1 MMRTHRP
8 YLLLILGI
16 LASFTALAQEPAIQP
31 VPELD
36 LSAELPIDEAV
47 LKGQLD
53 NGLTY
58 LIRQNQKPE
67 NRAELWLVVNA
78 GSIQENDDQQ
88 GLAHF
93 VEHMA
98 FNGTRN
104 FEKQDL
110 VNYLESIGMTFGP
123 DINAFTS
130 FDETVYNLTIPMDDE
145 ETVATAFQ
153 ILEDWAHGLAFEDEE
168 IDKERGVVVEE
179 WRLGRGAEARIRD
192 KQFPI
197 LFKGSRYAERLPI
210 GKKEIL
216 EAAPYEA
223 LRSFYRDWY
232 RPDLMAVIA
241 IGDFDTESVRKRIHQ
256 HFSKLEAP
264 AQPRAREIY
273 PVPDHDGDLFAITT
287 DPEAAMTSVGVYYR
301 LPKAPQGTAGDYRRQ
316 VVEQIYHGIIN
327 ARLGELTQEADP
339 PFLYGVSA
347 SAGIVRSS
355 DFYIQAAGVREG
367 QVIRGLEAL
376 LTEAERADRFGFTE
390 TELARMK
397 ADLLRAY
404 EQAYAE
410 RDKRESGS
418 YASEYM
424 RHFLEGES
432 IPGIEMELAMV
443 QEFLPTITLDEVNK
457 LAEEAIQQTNRVVLL
472 SGPEKEGQEL
482 PDEAALA
489 AAFDNVTKREITAY
503 VDRVRDTPLLEQEP
517 AVSRVVDE
525 RFIEEIEVTE
535 WRLENGIRVV
545 LKPTDFKNDQVLLT
559 GFSPGGHSLVPD
571 EQYSSAVFSDS
582 ILSEGGVGDFD
593 AIELEKAMAGKLV
606 SVSPFIGE
614 LEEGVTASASPQ
626 DLETLFQLVYLSIT
640 APRADP
646 EAYQAFMTKMESFI
660 ENREARPELA
670 FSDEVQTVTYG
681 GHFRRRPIS
690 TQVLGEID
698 LETALEVFRDRFADT
713 SDFIFLIVGSFDLD
727 GIRPLVERYLG
738 GLPTT
743 DREETWRDVG
753 ADPVEGKLEVTM
765 HRGLE
770 PKSRVQLLLRGPA
783 EWSRENLHDLQSL
796 AAALR
801 IRLREVLR
809 EDMGAT
815 YGVGVNGIL
824 VDRPKER
831 YLFSVG
837 FGCAPE
843 NVEEM
848 ITAVRQELLSV
859 QETGLDETYAEKVR
873 EAQRRRREVSLKE
886 NGFWVSV
893 LRTYYTR
900 GMDPRLVLDHDSLV
914 ARVTPENFKATAK
927 KYLSTKNSLQAVLFP
942 EEGEPTEP
950 SDSSDKE

>member
-1 MMRTHRP
+1 MRSTRL
-8 YLLLILGI
+8 YLFLTIGLLAAF
-16 LASFTALAQEPAIQP
+16 LASAQEPAPQP
-31 VPELD
+31 EPGLEL
-36 LSAELPIDEAV
+36 STVLPVEDAIV
-47 LKGQLD
+47 KGQLD

-58 LIRQNQKPE
+58 LIRTNQKPE

-78 GSIQENDDQQ
+78 GSIQEDDDQQ

-104 FEKQDL
+104 FAKQEL

-130 FDETVYNLTIPMDDE
+130 FDETVYNLTIPTDDA

-153 ILEDWAHGLAFEDEE
+153 ILEDWAHGLAFEGEE

-192 KQFPI
+192 KQFPV
-197 LFKGSRYAERLPI
+197 LFEGSRYADRLPI
-210 GKKEIL
+210 GKVEIL
-216 EAAPYEA
+216 ESAPHEA
-223 LRSFYRDWY
+223 LRRFYRDWY

-241 IGDFDTESVRKRIHQ
+241 VGDFDPESIQELIRQ
-256 HFSKLEAP
+256 HFSGLEMP
-264 AQPRAREIY
+264 AEVRPREAFS
-273 PVPDHDGDLFAITT
+273 VPDHQGDLFAITT
-287 DPEAAMTSVGVYYR
+287 DPEATMTSIGVYSKM
-301 LPKAPQGTAGDYRRQ
+301 PKQSRGTVGDYREQ
-316 VVEQIYHGIIN
+316 VVEQLYHGMVN
-327 ARLGELTQEADP
+327 ARLSELTQEADP

-347 SAGIVRSS
+347 SAGIVRSR

-376 LTEAERADRFGFTE
+376 LTEAERADRHGFTR
-390 TELARMK
+390 TELDRLK

-418 YASEYM
+418 LAAEYM
-424 RHFLEGES
+424 RHFLEEEP
-432 IPGIEMELAMV
+432 IPGIEMELEIV
-443 QEFLPTITLDEVNK
+443 REFLPTISLEELNE
-457 LAEEAIQQTNRVVLL
+457 LADVAVQQSNRVVLL
-472 SGPEKEGQEL
+472 SGPEKADQPL
-482 PDEAALA
+482 PDEEALA
-489 AAFDNVTKREITAY
+489 AAFESVASRDVAAF
-503 VDRVRDTPLLEQEP
+503 VDRTRDTPLLEIKP
-517 AVSRVVDE
+517 TASPVVEE
-525 RFIEEIEVTE
+525 RFIEEIGVTE

-559 GFSPGGHSLVPD
+559 GFSPGGHSLVPNAK
-571 EQYSSAVFSDS
+571 YNSATFADT
-582 ILSEGGVGDFD
+582 ILSEGGVGEFD
-593 AIELEKAMAGKLV
+593 AIELEKSMPGKLV
-606 SVSPFIGE
+606 SVSPFISE
-614 LEEGVTASASPQ
+614 LEEGVSASASPQ
-626 DLETLFQLVYLSIT
+626 DLETLFQLIYLSVT

-646 EAYQAFMTKMESFI
+646 DAYQAFMTKMESFI
-660 ENREARPELA
+660 ENRESRPELA

-681 GHFRRRPIS
+681 GHLRRRPIS
-690 TQVLGEID
+690 IEVLQDID
-698 LETALEVFRDRFADT
+698 LATALEVFQDRFADT
-713 SDFIFLIVGSFDLD
+713 SDFTFLIVGNFELAS
-727 GIRPLVERYLG
+727 IRPLVESYLG

-743 DREETWRDVG
+743 GREETWRDIG

-831 YLFSVG
+831 YLFAIG

-848 ITAVRQELLSV
+848 IAAVKKELQIV
-859 QETGLDETYAEKVR
+859 QEAGLDETYAEKVQ

-886 NGFWVSV
+886 NGFWISV

-900 GMDPRLVLDHDSLV
+900 GMDPRLAMDYDALL

-927 KYLSTKNSLQAVLFP
+927 KYLSSANTMQATLFP
-942 EEGEPTEP
+942 EAPTEP
-950 SDSSDKE
+950 AEEETAGKE

>member
-1 MMRTHRP
+1 MRSTRP
-8 YLLLILGI
+8 YLLLTIGLLAAL
-16 LASFTALAQEPAIQP
+16 LASAQEPALQP
-31 VPELD
+31 EPGLEL
-36 LSAELPIDEAV
+36 STVLPVEDAIV
-47 LKGQLD
+47 KGQLD

-58 LIRQNQKPE
+58 LIRTNQKPE

-78 GSIQENDDQQ
+78 GSIQEDDDQQ

-104 FEKQDL
+104 FAKHDL

-123 DINAFTS
+123 DLNAFTS
-130 FDETVYNLTIPMDDE
+130 FDETVYNLTIPTDDD

-153 ILEDWAHGLAFEDEE
+153 ILEDWAHGLAFEGEE

-192 KQFPI
+192 KQFPV
-197 LFKGSRYAERLPI
+197 LFEGSRYADRLPI
-210 GKKEIL
+210 GKVEIL
-216 EAAPYEA
+216 ESAPHEA
-223 LRSFYRDWY
+223 LRRFYRDWY

-241 IGDFDTESVRKRIHQ
+241 VGDFDPESIQKLIRQ
-256 HFSKLEAP
+256 HFSGLEMP
-264 AQPRAREIY
+264 AEVRPRETY
-273 PVPDHDGDLFAITT
+273 VVPDHEGDLFAITT
-287 DPEAAMTSVGVYYR
+287 DPEATVTSVGVYS
-301 LPKAPQGTAGDYRRQ
+301 KMPQQSRGTVGDYREQ
-316 VVEQIYHGIIN
+316 VVEQLYHGMVN
-327 ARLGELTQEADP
+327 ARLSELTQEADP

-347 SAGIVRSS
+347 SAGIVRSR

-376 LTEAERADRFGFTE
+376 LTEAARADRHGFTQ
-390 TELARMK
+390 TELDRLK

-410 RDKRESGS
+410 RDKRES
-418 YASEYM
+418 ASLAAEYM
-424 RHFLEGES
+424 RHFLEAEP
-432 IPGIEMELAMV
+432 IPGIEMELEIV
-443 QEFLPTITLDEVNK
+443 RQFLPTISLEELNELADEAV
-457 LAEEAIQQTNRVVLL
+457 QQSNRVVLL
-472 SGPEKEGQEL
+472 SGPEKADQPL
-482 PDEAALA
+482 PDEEVLA
-489 AAFDNVTKREITAY
+489 AAFESVASRDVAAF
-503 VDRVRDTPLLEQEP
+503 VDRTRDKPLLEIEP
-517 AVSRVVDE
+517 TASPVVEE
-525 RFIEEIEVTE
+525 RFIEEIGVTE
-535 WRLENGIRVV
+535 WQLENGIRVV

-559 GFSPGGHSLVPD
+559 GFSPGGHSLVSD
-571 EQYSSAVFSDS
+571 AKYNSAVFADTV
-582 ILSEGGVGDFD
+582 LSEGGVGEFD

-614 LEEGVTASASPQ
+614 LEEGVSASASPQ
-626 DLETLFQLVYLSIT
+626 DLETLFQLIYLSVT

-646 EAYQAFMTKMESFI
+646 DAYQAFMTKMESFI
-660 ENREARPELA
+660 ENRESRPELA

-681 GHFRRRPIS
+681 GHLRRRPIS
-690 TQVLGEID
+690 TEVLQDID
-698 LETALEVFRDRFADT
+698 LATALEVFRDRFADT
-713 SDFIFLIVGSFDLD
+713 SDFTFLIVGSFELE
-727 GIRPLVERYLG
+727 GVRPLVERYLG
-738 GLPTT
+738 GLPVTG
-743 DREETWRDVG
+743 REETWRDVG

-831 YLFSVG
+831 YLFAIG

-843 NVEEM
+843 NVGEM
-848 ITAVRQELLSV
+848 IAAVRKELQIV
-859 QETGLDETYAEKVR
+859 QESGLDETYAEKVQ

-900 GMDPRLVLDHDSLV
+900 GMDPRLVLDYDALL

-927 KYLSTKNSLQAVLFP
+927 KYLSSDNTMQATLFP
-942 EEGEPTEP
+942 EAQTEPAEEETEGEE
-950 SDSSDKE
+950 

>member
-1 MMRTHRP
+1 MRSTRP
-8 YLLLILGI
+8 YLLLTIGLLAAL
-16 LASFTALAQEPAIQP
+16 LASAQEPALQP
-31 VPELD
+31 EPGLEL
-36 LSAELPIDEAV
+36 STVLPVEDAIV
-47 LKGQLD
+47 KGQLD

-58 LIRQNQKPE
+58 LIRTNQKPE

-78 GSIQENDDQQ
+78 GSIQEDDDQQ

-104 FEKQDL
+104 FAKHDL

-123 DINAFTS
+123 DLNAFTS
-130 FDETVYNLTIPMDDE
+130 FDETVYNLTIPTDDD

-153 ILEDWAHGLAFEDEE
+153 ILEDWAHGLAFEGEE

-192 KQFPI
+192 KQFPV
-197 LFKGSRYAERLPI
+197 LFEGSRYADRLPI
-210 GKKEIL
+210 GKVEIL
-216 EAAPYEA
+216 ESAPHEA
-223 LRSFYRDWY
+223 LRRFYRDWY

-241 IGDFDTESVRKRIHQ
+241 VGDFDPESIQKLIRQ
-256 HFSKLEAP
+256 HFSGLEMP
-264 AQPRAREIY
+264 AEVRPRETY
-273 PVPDHDGDLFAITT
+273 VVPDHEGDLFAITT
-287 DPEAAMTSVGVYYR
+287 DSEATMTSVGVYS
-301 LPKAPQGTAGDYRRQ
+301 KMPQQSRGTVGDYREQ
-316 VVEQIYHGIIN
+316 VVEQLYHGMVN
-327 ARLGELTQEADP
+327 ARLSELTQEADP

-347 SAGIVRSS
+347 SAGIVRSR

-376 LTEAERADRFGFTE
+376 LTEAERADRHGFTQ
-390 TELARMK
+390 TELDRLK
-397 ADLLRAY
+397 ADLWRAY

-410 RDKRESGS
+410 RDKRES
-418 YASEYM
+418 ASLAAEYM
-424 RHFLEGES
+424 RHFLEAEP
-432 IPGIEMELAMV
+432 IPGIEMELEIV
-443 QEFLPTITLDEVNK
+443 RQFLPTISLEELNELADEAV
-457 LAEEAIQQTNRVVLL
+457 QQSNRVVLL
-472 SGPEKEGQEL
+472 SGPEKADQPL
-482 PDEAALA
+482 PDEEVLA
-489 AAFDNVTKREITAY
+489 AAFESVASRDVAAF
-503 VDRVRDTPLLEQEP
+503 VDRTRDKPLLEIEP
-517 AVSRVVDE
+517 TASPVVEE
-525 RFIEEIEVTE
+525 RFIEEIGVTE
-535 WRLENGIRVV
+535 WQLENGIRVV

-559 GFSPGGHSLVPD
+559 GFSPGGHSLVSD
-571 EQYSSAVFSDS
+571 AKYNSAVFADTV
-582 ILSEGGVGDFD
+582 LSEGGVGEFD

-614 LEEGVTASASPQ
+614 LEEGVSASASPQ
-626 DLETLFQLVYLSIT
+626 DLETLFQLIYLSVT

-646 EAYQAFMTKMESFI
+646 DAYQAFMTKMESFI
-660 ENREARPELA
+660 ENRESRPELA

-681 GHFRRRPIS
+681 GHLRRRPIS
-690 TQVLGEID
+690 TEVLQDID
-698 LETALEVFRDRFADT
+698 LATALEVFRERFADT
-713 SDFIFLIVGSFDLD
+713 SDFTFLIVGSFELE
-727 GIRPLVERYLG
+727 GVRPLVERYLG
-738 GLPTT
+738 GLPVTG
-743 DREETWRDVG
+743 REETWRDVG

-831 YLFSVG
+831 YLFAIG

-848 ITAVRQELLSV
+848 IAAVRQELQIV
-859 QETGLDETYAEKVR
+859 QESGLDETYAEKVQ

-900 GMDPRLVLDHDSLV
+900 GMDPRLVLDYDALL

-927 KYLSTKNSLQAVLFP
+927 KYLSSDNTMQATLFP
-942 EEGEPTEP
+942 EAQTEPAEEETEGEE
-950 SDSSDKE
+950 

>member
-1 MMRTHRP
+1 MRLHRP
-8 YLLLILGI
+8 CILMILLLVAAL
-16 LASFTALAQEPAIQP
+16 TAVAQEPARQSESGI
-31 VPELD
+31 D
-36 LSAELPIDEAV
+36 LSAELPIDAAV
-47 LKGQLD
+47 VKGKLD

-58 LIRQNQKPE
+58 LIRANQKPE

-78 GSIQENDDQQ
+78 GSVQEDDDQQ

-130 FDETVYNLTIPMDDE
+130 FDETVYNLTIPTDDE
-145 ETVATAFQ
+145 ETMATAFQ
-153 ILEDWAHGLAFEDEE
+153 ILEDWAHGLAFEGEE

-192 KQFPI
+192 QQLPV
-197 LFKGSRYAERLPI
+197 LFQGSRYAERLPI

-216 EAAPYEA
+216 ESAPYEA

-241 IGDFDTESVRKRIHQ
+241 VGDFDPEAVLKQIRQ
-256 HFSKLEAP
+256 HFSGLQMPTE
-264 AQPRAREIY
+264 PRPREIY
-273 PVPDHDGDLFAITT
+273 PVPDHEAARFAITT
-287 DPEAAMTSVGVYYR
+287 DPEATMTSVSVYYK
-301 LPKAPQGTAGDYRRQ
+301 LPKPSHGTAGDYRRQ
-316 VVEQIYHGIIN
+316 VVEQIYHGMIN
-327 ARLGELTQEADP
+327 SRLAELTQKADP
-339 PFLYGVSA
+339 PFLYGISA
-347 SAGIVRSS
+347 TAGIVRSS

-376 LTEAERADRFGFTE
+376 LTEAARADRFGFTE

-404 EQAYAE
+404 EQAFAE
-410 RDKRESGS
+410 KNKRESAS

-424 RHFLEGES
+424 RHFLEDES
-432 IPGIEMELAMV
+432 IPGIEMELEMV
-443 QEFLPTITLDEVNK
+443 QEFLPTISLDEVNQ
-457 LAEEAIQQTNRVVLL
+457 LADEAIQQSNRVVLL
-472 SGPEKEGQEL
+472 SGPEKAGQEL
-482 PDEAALA
+482 PDQEALA
-489 AAFDNVTKREITAY
+489 AAFEGVTEKETTAY
-503 VDRVRDTPLLEQEP
+503 VDRVRDKPLLEQQP
-517 AVSRVVDE
+517 AATKVVEE
-525 RFIEEIEVTE
+525 RFIEEIDVTE
-535 WRLENGIRVV
+535 WRLGNGIRVV
-545 LKPTDFKNDQVLLT
+545 LKPTDFKNDEVLLT
-559 GFSPGGHSLVPD
+559 GFSPGGHSLVSD
-571 EQYSSAVFSDS
+571 ARYSSAAFADS
-582 ILSEGGVGDFD
+582 ILSEGGVGEFD

-626 DLETLFQLVYLSIT
+626 DLETMFQLIYLSLT

-646 EAYQAFMTKMESFI
+646 EAYQAFMTRMESFI
-660 ENREARPELA
+660 ENRESRPEIA

-690 TQVLGEID
+690 TEVLQEID
-698 LETALEVFRDRFADT
+698 LDTALAVFQDRFADT
-713 SDFIFLIVGSFDLD
+713 SDFTFLVVGSFELD

-753 ADPVEGKLEVTM
+753 ADPIEGQLEVTM
-765 HRGLE
+765 HQGLE
-770 PKSRVQLLLRGPA
+770 PKSQVQILLRGAA

-801 IRLREVLR
+801 IRLREILR

-831 YLFSVG
+831 YLFAIG

-848 ITAVRQELLSV
+848 ISAVRQEIKAV
-859 QETGLDETYAEKVR
+859 QEKGLDETYAEKVR
-873 EAQRRRREVSLKE
+873 EAQRRRREVNLKE

-900 GMDPRLVLDHDSLV
+900 QMDPRLVLEFDDLV
-914 ARVTPENFKATAK
+914 ARVTPENFKATAAR
-927 KYLSTKNSLQAVLFP
+927 YLSTENTMQAILYP
-942 EEGEPTEP
+942 ADPADTAEASSSEE
-950 SDSSDKE
+950 

>member
-1 MMRTHRP
+1 MLSTRP
-8 YLLLILGI
+8 YFFLIIGLLAAM
-16 LASFTALAQEPAIQP
+16 LASAQEPALQP
-31 VPELD
+31 EPGFD
-36 LSAELPIDEAV
+36 LSAELPIEDAV
-47 LKGQLD
+47 LKGRLD

-58 LIRQNQKPE
+58 FIRTNQKPE

-78 GSIQENDDQQ
+78 GSIQEDDDQQ

-104 FEKQDL
+104 FEKQEL

-130 FDETVYNLTIPMDDE
+130 FDETVYNLTIPTDDQ
-145 ETVATAFQ
+145 ETMATAFQ
-153 ILEDWAHGLAFEDEE
+153 ILEDWAHGLAFDGEE

-192 KQFPI
+192 KQFPV
-197 LFKGSRYAERLPI
+197 LFEGSRYAERLPI

-216 EAAPYEA
+216 ESAPHEA
-223 LRSFYRDWY
+223 LRRFYHDWY

-241 IGDFDTESVRKRIHQ
+241 VGDFDPEVLEKLIQQ
-256 HFSKLEAP
+256 HFSRLEAP
-264 AQPRAREIY
+264 AEPRRREIY
-273 PVPDHDGDLFAITT
+273 TVPGHDEDRFAITT
-287 DPEAAMTSVGVYYR
+287 DPEATMTSVGVYYK
-301 LPKAPQGTAGDYRRQ
+301 LPKRTQGTVGDYRRQ
-316 VVEQIYHGIIN
+316 IVESLYHGMVN
-327 ARLGELTQEADP
+327 ARLRELTQEADP

-347 SAGIVRSS
+347 SAGIVRST
-355 DFYIQAAGVREG
+355 DFFIQVAGVREG
-367 QVIRGLEAL
+367 QVVRGLESL

-390 TELARMK
+390 TELGRLK
-397 ADLLRAY
+397 ADLLRGY

-410 RDKRESGS
+410 RDKRQS
-418 YASEYM
+418 ASLAAEYM
-424 RHFLEGES
+424 RHFLEDEP
-432 IPGIEMELAMV
+432 IPGIEMELEIV
-443 QEFLPTITLDEVNK
+443 QEFLPTISLEELNE
-457 LAEEAIQQTNRVVLL
+457 LADEAIQQTNRVVLL
-472 SGPEKEGQEL
+472 SGPEKADQPL
-482 PDEAALA
+482 PNEEALI
-489 AAFDNVTKREITAY
+489 AAFESVANREITAY
-503 VDRVRDTPLLEQEP
+503 VDRVLDKPLLENEP
-517 AVSRVVDE
+517 SPSPVAE
-525 RFIEEIEVTE
+525 EHFIEEIDVTE

-559 GFSPGGHSLVPD
+559 AFSPGGHSLVPD
-571 EQYSSAVFSDS
+571 ARYSSAAFADTVV
-582 ILSEGGVGDFD
+582 SEGGVGEFD

-614 LEEGVTASASPQ
+614 LEEGVTASASPE
-626 DLETLFQLVYLSIT
+626 DLETLFQLVYLSLT

-646 EAYQAFMTKMESFI
+646 EAFQAFMTRMESFI
-660 ENREARPELA
+660 ENREARPEIA

-681 GHFRRRPIS
+681 GHLRRRPIS
-690 TQVLGEID
+690 KEVLREID
-698 LETALEVFRDRFADT
+698 LETSLGVFRDRFADT
-713 SDFIFLIVGSFDLD
+713 SDFTFLIVGNFELD
-727 GIRPLVERYLG
+727 SIRPLVERYLG

-753 ADPVEGKLEVTM
+753 ADPVEGELSVTM

-783 EWSRENLHDLQSL
+783 EWNRENLHDIQSL

-831 YLFSVG
+831 YLFAVG

-848 ITAVRQELLSV
+848 IEAVRKEIQAV
-859 QETGLDETYAEKVR
+859 QDQGLDKSYAEKVQ

-886 NGFWVSV
+886 NGFWISV

-900 GMDPRLVLDHDSLV
+900 QMDPRLVLDYDALV

-927 KYLSTKNSLQAVLFP
+927 KYLSSENSLEAILYPKEPAETGAAATKN
-942 EEGEPTEP
+942 ER
-950 SDSSDKE
+950 

>member
-1 MMRTHRP
+1 MRSTRP
-8 YLLLILGI
+8 YLLLSIGI
-16 LASFTALAQEPAIQP
+16 LAACLASAQEPALQP
-31 VPELD
+31 EPGLELSTV
-36 LSAELPIDEAV
+36 LSVEDAIV
-47 LKGQLD
+47 KGQLD

-58 LIRQNQKPE
+58 LIRTNQKPE

-78 GSIQENDDQQ
+78 GSIQEDDDQQ

-104 FEKQDL
+104 FAKQEL

-130 FDETVYNLTIPMDDE
+130 FDETVYNLTIPTDDV

-153 ILEDWAHGLAFEDEE
+153 ILEDWAHGLAFEGEE

-192 KQFPI
+192 KQFPV
-197 LFKGSRYAERLPI
+197 LFEGSRYAERLPI
-210 GKKEIL
+210 GKVEIL
-216 EAAPYEA
+216 ESAPHEA
-223 LRSFYRDWY
+223 LRRFYRDWY

-241 IGDFDTESVRKRIHQ
+241 VGDFDPESIQKLIRQ
-256 HFSKLEAP
+256 HFSGLEMP
-264 AQPRAREIY
+264 EEVRPRETY
-273 PVPDHDGDLFAITT
+273 PVPDHEGDLFAITT
-287 DPEAAMTSVGVYYR
+287 DPEAAMTSVGVYSKM
-301 LPKAPQGTAGDYRRQ
+301 PKQTRGTVGDYRDQ
-316 VVEQIYHGIIN
+316 LVEQLYHGMVN
-327 ARLGELTQEADP
+327 ARLSELTQEADP

-347 SAGIVRSS
+347 SAGIVRSR

-376 LTEAERADRFGFTE
+376 LTEAERADRHGFTQ
-390 TELARMK
+390 TELDRLK

-404 EQAYAE
+404 EQAYVE

-418 YASEYM
+418 LAAEYM
-424 RHFLEGES
+424 RHFLEQEP
-432 IPGIEMELAMV
+432 IPGIEMELEIV
-443 QEFLPTITLDEVNK
+443 REFLPTISLDELNE
-457 LAEEAIQQTNRVVLL
+457 LADKAIQQSNRVVLL
-472 SGPEKEGQEL
+472 SGPEKADQTL
-482 PDEAALA
+482 PDEQALA
-489 AAFDNVTKREITAY
+489 AAFESVAARDVAAF
-503 VDRVRDTPLLEQEP
+503 VDRTRDKPLLENEP
-517 AVSRVVDE
+517 TASPVVEE
-525 RFIEEIEVTE
+525 RSIEEIGVTE

-571 EQYSSAVFSDS
+571 PHYNSAVFADT
-582 ILSEGGVGDFD
+582 LVAEGGAGEFD

-614 LEEGVTASASPQ
+614 LEEGVSASASPQ
-626 DLETLFQLVYLSIT
+626 DLETLFQLIYLSLT

-646 EAYQAFMTKMESFI
+646 DAYQAFMTRMESFI
-660 ENREARPELA
+660 ENRESRPELA

-681 GHFRRRPIS
+681 GHLRRRPIS
-690 TQVLGEID
+690 IDVLQDID
-698 LETALEVFRDRFADT
+698 LATALEVFQDRFADT
-713 SDFIFLIVGSFDLD
+713 SDFTFLIVGSFELE
-727 GIRPLVERYLG
+727 GVRPLVERYLG
-738 GLPTT
+738 GLPST
-743 DREETWRDVG
+743 DRQETWRDVG
-753 ADPVEGKLEVTM
+753 ADPVEGKLEITM

-831 YLFSVG
+831 YLFTIG

-848 ITAVRQELLSV
+848 ITAVKKELEIV
-859 QETGLDETYAEKVR
+859 QQSGLDQSYAEKVQ

-900 GMDPRLVLDHDSLV
+900 GMDPRLVLDYDALL
-914 ARVTPENFKATAK
+914 ARVTPENFKATAQ
-927 KYLSTKNSLQAVLFP
+927 KYLSSDNRMQAILLP
-942 EEGEPTEP
+942 EAPVQGGANAETTE
-950 SDSSDKE
+950 E

>member
-1 MMRTHRP
+1 MLSTRP
-8 YLLLILGI
+8 YFFLIIGLLAAM
-16 LASFTALAQEPAIQP
+16 LASAQEPALQP
-31 VPELD
+31 EPGFD
-36 LSAELPIDEAV
+36 LSAELPIEDAV
-47 LKGQLD
+47 LKGRLD

-58 LIRQNQKPE
+58 FIRTNQKPE
-67 NRAELWLVVNA
+67 NRADLWLVVNA
-78 GSIQENDDQQ
+78 GSIQEDDDQQ

-104 FEKQDL
+104 FEKQEL

-130 FDETVYNLTIPMDDE
+130 FDETVYNLTIPTDDQ
-145 ETVATAFQ
+145 ETMATAFQ
-153 ILEDWAHGLAFEDEE
+153 ILEDWAHGLAFDGEE

-192 KQFPI
+192 KHFPV
-197 LFKGSRYAERLPI
+197 LFEGSRYAERLPI

-216 EAAPYEA
+216 ESAPHEA
-223 LRSFYRDWY
+223 LRRFYHDWY

-241 IGDFDTESVRKRIHQ
+241 VGDFDPEVLEKLIQQ
-256 HFSKLEAP
+256 HFSRLEAP
-264 AQPRAREIY
+264 AEPRRREIY
-273 PVPDHDGDLFAITT
+273 TVPGHDEDRFAITT
-287 DPEAAMTSVGVYYR
+287 DPEATMTSVGVYYK
-301 LPKAPQGTAGDYRRQ
+301 LPKRTQGTVGDYRRQ
-316 VVEQIYHGIIN
+316 IVESLYHGMVN
-327 ARLGELTQEADP
+327 ARLRELTQEADP

-347 SAGIVRSS
+347 SAGIVRST
-355 DFYIQAAGVREG
+355 DFFIQVAGVREG
-367 QVIRGLEAL
+367 QVVRGLESL

-390 TELARMK
+390 TELGRLK
-397 ADLLRAY
+397 ADLLRGY

-410 RDKRESGS
+410 RDKRQS
-418 YASEYM
+418 ASLAAEYM
-424 RHFLEGES
+424 RHFLEDEP
-432 IPGIEMELAMV
+432 IPGIEMELEIV
-443 QEFLPTITLDEVNK
+443 QELLPTISLEELNE
-457 LAEEAIQQTNRVVLL
+457 LADEAIQQTNRVVLL
-472 SGPEKEGQEL
+472 SGPEKADQPL
-482 PDEAALA
+482 PNEEALI
-489 AAFDNVTKREITAY
+489 AAFENVANREITAY
-503 VDRVRDTPLLEQEP
+503 VDRVLDKPLLEHEP
-517 AVSRVVDE
+517 SPSPVAE
-525 RFIEEIEVTE
+525 EHFIEEIDVTE

-559 GFSPGGHSLVPD
+559 AFSPGGHSLVPD
-571 EQYSSAVFSDS
+571 ARYSSAAFADTVV
-582 ILSEGGVGDFD
+582 SEGGVGEFD

-614 LEEGVTASASPQ
+614 LEEGVTASASPE
-626 DLETLFQLVYLSIT
+626 DLETLFQLVYLSLT
-640 APRADP
+640 APRADS
-646 EAYQAFMTKMESFI
+646 EAFQAFMTRMESFI
-660 ENREARPELA
+660 ENREARPEIA

-681 GHFRRRPIS
+681 GHLRRRPIS
-690 TQVLGEID
+690 KEVLQEID
-698 LETALEVFRDRFADT
+698 LETALGVFRDRFADT
-713 SDFIFLIVGSFDLD
+713 SDFTFLIVGNFELD
-727 GIRPLVERYLG
+727 SIRPLVERYLG

-743 DREETWRDVG
+743 DRKETWRDVG
-753 ADPVEGKLEVTM
+753 ADPVEGELSVTM

-783 EWSRENLHDLQSL
+783 EWSRENLHDIQSL

-831 YLFSVG
+831 YLFAVG

-848 ITAVRQELLSV
+848 IEAVRKEIQAV
-859 QETGLDETYAEKVR
+859 QDQGLDKSYAEKVQ

-886 NGFWVSV
+886 NGFWISV

-900 GMDPRLVLDHDSLV
+900 QMDPRLVLDYDALV

-927 KYLSTKNSLQAVLFP
+927 KYLSSENSLEAILYPKEPAETGAAATKN
-942 EEGEPTEP
+942 ER
-950 SDSSDKE
+950 

>member
-1 MMRTHRP
+1 MRTTRSL
-8 YLLLILGI
+8 LLLIIGL
-16 LASFTALAQEPAIQP
+16 LATVGASAQDPAPASEPGF
-31 VPELD
+31 D
-36 LSAELPIDEAV
+36 LSAKLPIDSDV

-58 LIRQNQKPE
+58 LIRANQKPE

-78 GSIQENDDQQ
+78 GSIQEDDDQQ

-104 FEKQDL
+104 FEKQEL
-110 VNYLESIGMTFGP
+110 VDYLERIGMTFGP

-130 FDETVYNLTIPMDDE
+130 FDETVYNLTIPTDDD

-168 IDKERGVVVEE
+168 IDKERGVVIEE
-179 WRLGRGAEARIRD
+179 WRLGRGAQARVRD
-192 KQFPI
+192 KQFPV

-216 EAAPYEA
+216 ESAPHDV
-223 LRSFYRDWY
+223 LRRFYRDWY

-241 IGDFDTESVRKRIHQ
+241 VGDFEPEVMQKLIRKHFANLEMPDEPRKR
-256 HFSKLEAP
+256 ET
-264 AQPRAREIY
+264 Y
-273 PVPDHDGDLFAITT
+273 PVPDQDEDLFAITT
-287 DPEAAMTSVGVYYR
+287 DPEVTMTSVGVYYK
-301 LPKAPQGTAGDYRRQ
+301 LPKRPQGTAGDYRRQ
-316 VVEQIYHGIIN
+316 VVEQLYHAMIN
-327 ARLGELTQEADP
+327 SRLGELTQKADP
-339 PFLYGVSA
+339 PFLYAVSA
-347 SAGIVRSS
+347 SAGIVRSR
-355 DFYIQAAGVREG
+355 DFFLQVAGVREG

-390 TELARMK
+390 TELNRQK

-404 EQAYAE
+404 QQAYAE
-410 RDKRESGS
+410 RDKRESAS
-418 YASEYM
+418 LASEYM
-424 RHFLEGES
+424 RHFLDDEP
-432 IPGIEMELAMV
+432 IPGIEMELEIV
-443 QEFLPTITLDEVNK
+443 EEFLPTITLEELNE
-457 LAEEAIQQTNRVVLL
+457 LADKAITQTNRVVLL
-472 SGPEKEGQEL
+472 SGPEKADQPL
-482 PDEAALA
+482 PDEKALT
-489 AAFDNVTKREITAY
+489 AAFGNVADSEIVAY
-503 VDRVRDTPLLEQEP
+503 VDRVRDKPLLEHEP
-517 AVSRVVDE
+517 TASAVVEE
-525 RFIEEIEVTE
+525 RFIEEIDVTE

-571 EQYSSAVFSDS
+571 AKYSSAVFADT
-582 ILSEGGVGDFD
+582 IMSEGGVGEFD
-593 AIELEKAMAGKLV
+593 AIELQKAMAGKLV
-606 SVSPFIGE
+606 SLGPFIGE
-614 LEEGVTASASPQ
+614 LEEGITASASPQ
-626 DLETLFQLVYLSIT
+626 DLETMFQLLYLSMT

-646 EAYQAFMTKMESFI
+646 EAYQAFMTKMESFL
-660 ENREARPELA
+660 ENRQSRPELA
-670 FSDEVQTVTYG
+670 FSDEVQSVTYG

-690 TQVLGEID
+690 TEILQEID
-698 LETALEVFRDRFADT
+698 LETALEVFQDRFADAG
-713 SDFIFLIVGSFDLD
+713 DFTFLIVGNFELD

-743 DREETWRDVG
+743 GREETWRDIG
-753 ADPVEGKLEVTM
+753 ADPVEGRLEVTM

-770 PKSRVQLLLRGPA
+770 PKSRVQMLVRGPA
-783 EWSRENLHDLQSL
+783 EWSRESLHDIQSL

-815 YGVGVNGIL
+815 YGVGVNGLL

-831 YLFSVG
+831 YLFAIG

-848 ITAVRQELLSV
+848 IAAVRTEIQFV
-859 QETGLDETYAEKVR
+859 QEKGLDETYAEKVR

-886 NGFWVSV
+886 NDFWVAA

-900 GMDPRLVLDHDSLV
+900 QMDPRLILDYEALV
-914 ARVTPENFKATAK
+914 ERVTPENLKASAR
-927 KYLSTKNSLQAVLFP
+927 KYLSSENSLEAILYP
-942 EEGEPTEP
+942 EEPAETGVETTGGEQ
-950 SDSSDKE
+950 

>member
-1 MMRTHRP
+1 MRSARP
-8 YLLLILGI
+8 YLLLTIGL
-16 LASFTALAQEPAIQP
+16 LAACLTSAQEPALQP
-31 VPELD
+31 EPGLELSTV
-36 LSAELPIDEAV
+36 LSVEDAIV
-47 LKGQLD
+47 KGQLD

-58 LIRQNQKPE
+58 LIRTNQKPE

-78 GSIQENDDQQ
+78 GSIQEDDDQQ

-104 FEKQDL
+104 FAKQEL

-130 FDETVYNLTIPMDDE
+130 FDETVYNLTIPTDDA

-153 ILEDWAHGLAFEDEE
+153 ILEDWAHGLAFEGEE

-192 KQFPI
+192 KQFPV

-210 GKKEIL
+210 GKVEIL
-216 EAAPYEA
+216 ESAPHEA
-223 LRSFYRDWY
+223 LRRFYRDWY

-241 IGDFDTESVRKRIHQ
+241 VGDFDPESIQKLIRQ
-256 HFSKLEAP
+256 HFSGLDMPEEVR
-264 AQPRAREIY
+264 PRETY
-273 PVPDHDGDLFAITT
+273 SVPDQEGDLFAITT
-287 DPEAAMTSVGVYYR
+287 DPEATMTSVGVYSKM
-301 LPKAPQGTAGDYRRQ
+301 PKQTRGTVGDYRDQ
-316 VVEQIYHGIIN
+316 VVEQLYHGMVN
-327 ARLGELTQEADP
+327 ARLRELTQEADP

-347 SAGIVRSS
+347 SAGIVRSR

-376 LTEAERADRFGFTE
+376 LTEAERADRHGFTQ
-390 TELARMK
+390 TELDRLK

-418 YASEYM
+418 LAAEYM
-424 RHFLEGES
+424 RHFLEEEP
-432 IPGIEMELAMV
+432 IPGIEMELEIV
-443 QEFLPTITLDEVNK
+443 REFLPTISLEELNE
-457 LAEEAIQQTNRVVLL
+457 LADKAIQQSNRVVLL
-472 SGPEKEGQEL
+472 SGPEKADQTL
-482 PDEAALA
+482 PDEQALS
-489 AAFDNVTKREITAY
+489 AAFESVAARDVAAF
-503 VDRVRDTPLLEQEP
+503 VDRTRDKPLLENEP
-517 AVSRVVDE
+517 TASPVVEE
-525 RFIEEIEVTE
+525 RSIEEIGVTE

-559 GFSPGGHSLVPD
+559 GFSPGGHSLVADPK
-571 EQYSSAVFSDS
+571 YNSAVFADT
-582 ILSEGGVGDFD
+582 LVAEGGAGEFD

-614 LEEGVTASASPQ
+614 LEEGVSASASPQ
-626 DLETLFQLVYLSIT
+626 DLETLFQLIYLSLT

-646 EAYQAFMTKMESFI
+646 DAYQAFMTRMESFI
-660 ENREARPELA
+660 ENRESRPELA

-681 GHFRRRPIS
+681 GHLRRRPIS
-690 TQVLGEID
+690 TEVLQDIN
-698 LETALEVFRDRFADT
+698 LATALEVFQDRFADT
-713 SDFIFLIVGSFDLD
+713 SDFTFLIVGNFELE

-743 DREETWRDVG
+743 GREETWRDIG
-753 ADPVEGKLEVTM
+753 ADPVEGRLEVTM

-831 YLFSVG
+831 YLFTVG

-848 ITAVRQELLSV
+848 IAAVKKELQIV
-859 QETGLDETYAEKVR
+859 QESGLDETYAEKVQ

-900 GMDPRLVLDHDSLV
+900 GMDPRLVLDYDALL
-914 ARVTPENFKATAK
+914 ARVTPENLKATAK
-927 KYLSTKNSLQAVLFP
+927 KYLSSDNTMQATLFP
-942 EEGEPTEP
+942 EAQTEP
-950 SDSSDKE
+950 AEEENEE

>member
-1 MMRTHRP
+1 MRSARP
-8 YLLLILGI
+8 YLLLTIGL
-16 LASFTALAQEPAIQP
+16 LAACLTSAQEPALQP
-31 VPELD
+31 EPGLELSTV
-36 LSAELPIDEAV
+36 LSVEDAIV
-47 LKGQLD
+47 KGQLD

-58 LIRQNQKPE
+58 LIRTNQKPE

-78 GSIQENDDQQ
+78 GSIQEDDDQQ

-104 FEKQDL
+104 FAKQEL

-130 FDETVYNLTIPMDDE
+130 FDETVYNLTIPTDDA

-153 ILEDWAHGLAFEDEE
+153 ILEDWAHGLAFEGEE

-192 KQFPI
+192 KQFPV
-197 LFKGSRYAERLPI
+197 LFEGSRYAERLPI
-210 GKKEIL
+210 GKVEIL
-216 EAAPYEA
+216 ESAPHEA
-223 LRSFYRDWY
+223 LRRFYRDWY

-241 IGDFDTESVRKRIHQ
+241 VGDFDPESIQKLIRQ
-256 HFSKLEAP
+256 HFSSLEMP
-264 AQPRAREIY
+264 EEVRPRETY
-273 PVPDHDGDLFAITT
+273 SVPDHEGDLFAITT
-287 DPEAAMTSVGVYYR
+287 DPEATMTSVGVYSKM
-301 LPKAPQGTAGDYRRQ
+301 PKQTRGTVGDYRDQ
-316 VVEQIYHGIIN
+316 VVEQLYHGMVN
-327 ARLGELTQEADP
+327 ARLRELTQEADP

-347 SAGIVRSS
+347 SAGIVRSR

-376 LTEAERADRFGFTE
+376 LTEAERADRHGFTQ
-390 TELARMK
+390 TELDRLK

-418 YASEYM
+418 LAAEYM
-424 RHFLEGES
+424 RHFLEEEP
-432 IPGIEMELAMV
+432 IPGIEMELEIV
-443 QEFLPTITLDEVNK
+443 REFLPTISLEELNE
-457 LAEEAIQQTNRVVLL
+457 LADKAIQQSNRVVLL
-472 SGPEKEGQEL
+472 SGPEKADQTL
-482 PDEAALA
+482 PDEQALS
-489 AAFDNVTKREITAY
+489 AAFESVAARDVAAF
-503 VDRVRDTPLLEQEP
+503 VDRTRDKPLLENEP
-517 AVSRVVDE
+517 TASPVVEE
-525 RFIEEIEVTE
+525 RSIEEIGVTE

-571 EQYSSAVFSDS
+571 PKYNSAVFADT
-582 ILSEGGVGDFD
+582 LVAEGGAGEFD

-614 LEEGVTASASPQ
+614 LEEGVSASASPQ
-626 DLETLFQLVYLSIT
+626 DLETLLQLIYLSLT
-640 APRADP
+640 APRADSD
-646 EAYQAFMTKMESFI
+646 AYQAFMTRMESFI
-660 ENREARPELA
+660 ENRESRPELA

-681 GHFRRRPIS
+681 GHLRRRPIS
-690 TQVLGEID
+690 TEVLQDID
-698 LETALEVFRDRFADT
+698 LATALEVFQDRFADT
-713 SDFIFLIVGSFDLD
+713 SDFTFLIVGNFELV

-743 DREETWRDVG
+743 GREETWRDIG
-753 ADPVEGKLEVTM
+753 ADPVEGRLEVTM

-831 YLFSVG
+831 YLFTVG

-848 ITAVRQELLSV
+848 IAAVKKELQIV
-859 QETGLDETYAEKVR
+859 QESGLDETYAEKVQ

-900 GMDPRLVLDHDSLV
+900 GMDPRLVLDYDALL
-914 ARVTPENFKATAK
+914 ARVTPENLKATAK
-927 KYLSTKNSLQAVLFP
+927 KYLSSDNTMQATLFP
-942 EEGEPTEP
+942 EAQTEP
-950 SDSSDKE
+950 AEEENEE

>member
-1 MMRTHRP
+1 MRSTRP
-8 YLLLILGI
+8 YLLLSIGI
-16 LASFTALAQEPAIQP
+16 LAACLASAQEPALQP
-31 VPELD
+31 EPGLELSTV
-36 LSAELPIDEAV
+36 LSVEDAIV
-47 LKGQLD
+47 KGQLD

-58 LIRQNQKPE
+58 LIRTNQKPE

-78 GSIQENDDQQ
+78 GSIQEDDDQQ

-104 FEKQDL
+104 FAKQEL

-130 FDETVYNLTIPMDDE
+130 FDETVYNLTIPTDDV

-153 ILEDWAHGLAFEDEE
+153 ILEDWAHGLAFEGEE

-192 KQFPI
+192 KQFPV
-197 LFKGSRYAERLPI
+197 LFEGSRYAERLPI
-210 GKKEIL
+210 GKVEIL
-216 EAAPYEA
+216 ESAPHEA
-223 LRSFYRDWY
+223 LRRFYRDWY

-241 IGDFDTESVRKRIHQ
+241 VGDFDPESIQKLIRQ
-256 HFSKLEAP
+256 HFSGLEMP
-264 AQPRAREIY
+264 EEVRPRETY
-273 PVPDHDGDLFAITT
+273 PVPDHEGDLFAITT
-287 DPEAAMTSVGVYYR
+287 DPEAAMTSVGVYSKM
-301 LPKAPQGTAGDYRRQ
+301 PKQTRGTVGDYRDQ
-316 VVEQIYHGIIN
+316 LVEQLYHGMVN
-327 ARLGELTQEADP
+327 ARLSELTQEADP

-347 SAGIVRSS
+347 SAGIVRSR

-376 LTEAERADRFGFTE
+376 LTEAERADRHGFTQ
-390 TELARMK
+390 TELDRLK

-404 EQAYAE
+404 EQAYVE

-418 YASEYM
+418 LAAEYM
-424 RHFLEGES
+424 RHFLEEEP
-432 IPGIEMELAMV
+432 IPGIEMELEIV
-443 QEFLPTITLDEVNK
+443 REFLPTISLDELNE
-457 LAEEAIQQTNRVVLL
+457 LADKAIQQSNRVVLL
-472 SGPEKEGQEL
+472 SGPEKADQTL
-482 PDEAALA
+482 PDEQALA
-489 AAFDNVTKREITAY
+489 AAFESVAARDVAAF
-503 VDRVRDTPLLEQEP
+503 VDRTRDKPLLENEP
-517 AVSRVVDE
+517 AASPVVEE
-525 RFIEEIEVTE
+525 RSIEEIGVTE

-571 EQYSSAVFSDS
+571 PQYNSAAFADTLVA
-582 ILSEGGVGDFD
+582 EGGAGEFD

-614 LEEGVTASASPQ
+614 LEEGVSASASPQ
-626 DLETLFQLVYLSIT
+626 DLETLFQLIYLSLT

-646 EAYQAFMTKMESFI
+646 DAYQAFMTRMESFI
-660 ENREARPELA
+660 ENRESRPELA

-681 GHFRRRPIS
+681 GHLRRRPIS
-690 TQVLGEID
+690 IDVLQDID
-698 LETALEVFRDRFADT
+698 LATALEVFQDRFADT
-713 SDFIFLIVGSFDLD
+713 SDFTFLIVGSFELE
-727 GIRPLVERYLG
+727 GVRPLVERYLG
-738 GLPTT
+738 GLPST
-743 DREETWRDVG
+743 DRQETWRDVG
-753 ADPVEGKLEVTM
+753 ADPVEGKLEITM

-831 YLFSVG
+831 YLFTIG

-848 ITAVRQELLSV
+848 ITAVKKELEIV
-859 QETGLDETYAEKVR
+859 QQSGLDQSYAEKVQ

-900 GMDPRLVLDHDSLV
+900 GMDPRLVLDYDALL
-914 ARVTPENFKATAK
+914 ARVTPENFKATAQ
-927 KYLSTKNSLQAVLFP
+927 KYLSSDNRMQAILLP
-942 EEGEPTEP
+942 EAPVQGGANAETTE
-950 SDSSDKE
+950 E

>member
-1 MMRTHRP
+1 MRSARP
-8 YLLLILGI
+8 YLFLIIGLL
-16 LASFTALAQEPAIQP
+16 AALLSSAQEPALR
-31 VPELD
+31 PEPGFD
-36 LSAELPIDEAV
+36 LSAELPIEDAV
-47 LKGQLD
+47 LKGRLD

-58 LIRQNQKPE
+58 FIRTNQKPE

-78 GSIQENDDQQ
+78 GSVQEDDNQR

-104 FEKQDL
+104 FEKQEL

-130 FDETVYNLTIPMDDE
+130 FDETVYNLTIPTDDDE
-145 ETVATAFQ
+145 TVSTAFQ
-153 ILEDWAHGLAFEDEE
+153 ILEDWAHGLAFEGEE

-192 KQFPI
+192 KHLPV

-210 GKKEIL
+210 GEREIL
-216 EAAPYEA
+216 ESAPHEA
-223 LRSFYRDWY
+223 LRRFYRDWY

-241 IGDFDTESVRKRIHQ
+241 VGDFDPEAVQKLIKQ
-256 HFSKLEAP
+256 HFSRLEMP
-264 AQPRAREIY
+264 AEPRPRETY
-273 PVPDHDGDLFAITT
+273 TVPDHDGDRFAITT
-287 DPEAAMTSVGVYYR
+287 DPEATMTSVGIYYK
-301 LPKAPQGTAGDYRRQ
+301 LPKRTQGTVGDYRRQ
-316 VVEQIYHGIIN
+316 VVESLYHGMVN

-347 SAGIVRSS
+347 SAGMVRSS
-355 DFYIQAAGVREG
+355 DYFLQVAGVREG
-367 QVIRGLEAL
+367 QVVRGLESL
-376 LTEAERADRFGFTE
+376 VTEAERADRFGFTA
-390 TELARMK
+390 TELARQK

-410 RDKRESGS
+410 RDKRES
-418 YASEYM
+418 ASLAAEYM
-424 RHFLEGES
+424 RHFLEDEP
-432 IPGIEMELAMV
+432 IPGIEMELEIV
-443 QEFLPTITLDEVNK
+443 QEVLPTITLEELNE
-457 LAEEAIQQTNRVVLL
+457 LADQAIQQTNRVVLL
-472 SGPEKEGQEL
+472 SGPEKAGQPL
-482 PDEAALA
+482 PNEEALV
-489 AAFDNVTKREITAY
+489 AAFETVANREISAY
-503 VDRVRDTPLLEQEP
+503 DDRVRDKPLLEHEP
-517 AVSRVVDE
+517 EPSMVAEE
-525 RFIEEIEVTE
+525 RFIEEIDVTE
-535 WRLENGIRVV
+535 WRLENGILVV
-545 LKPTDFKNDQVLLT
+545 LKPTDFKNDQILLT
-559 GFSPGGHSLVPD
+559 AFSPGGHSLVPD
-571 EQYSSAVFSDS
+571 AKFSSAVFADS
-582 ILSEGGVGDFD
+582 VVSEGGVGEFD
-593 AIELEKAMAGKLV
+593 AIELEKTMAGKLV

-626 DLETLFQLVYLSIT
+626 DLETLFQLIYLSLT

-646 EAYQAFMTKMESFI
+646 EAFQAFMTRMESFI
-660 ENREARPELA
+660 ENRKARPELA

-681 GHFRRRPIS
+681 GHLRRRPIS
-690 TQVLGEID
+690 TEVLQEID
-698 LETALEVFRDRFADT
+698 LTTALEVFRDRFADT
-713 SDFIFLIVGSFDLD
+713 GDFTFLIVGNFELD

-743 DREETWRDVG
+743 GREETWRDIG
-753 ADPVEGKLEVTM
+753 ADPVAGQLEVTM

-783 EWSRENLHDLQSL
+783 EWSRESLHDIQSL

-831 YLFSVG
+831 YLFAIG

-848 ITAVRQELLSV
+848 IAAVNKELQVV
-859 QETGLDETYAEKVR
+859 QEKGLDETYAEKVR
-873 EAQRRRREVSLKE
+873 EAQRRRREVNLKE
-886 NGFWVSV
+886 NGFWISV

-900 GMDPRLVLDHDSLV
+900 QMDPRLVLDYDALL

-927 KYLSTKNSLQAVLFP
+927 EYFSSDNTLQAVLLP
-942 EEGEPTEP
+942 EITAPAAAEAAEGVE
-950 SDSSDKE
+950 